1 MYHLFE
7 YMLKV
12 FHSASN
18 PKNRVK
24 IYKKYVEFSMKQE
37 DYESVK
43 QIVKRSQ
50 VKHDGELELA
60 IEYVR
65 ACSRSM
71 KFHEGLEE
79 LERF

>member
-1 MYHLFE
+1 
-7 YMLKV
+7 MLKA
-12 FHSASN
+12 FETPTN
-18 PKNRVK
+18 PRTRVK

-37 DYESVK
+37 DYETVK
-43 QIVKRSQ
+43 KIVKRSQ
-50 VKHDGELELA
+50 IKHDGELELS

-71 KFHEGLEE
+71 KFHDGLEE